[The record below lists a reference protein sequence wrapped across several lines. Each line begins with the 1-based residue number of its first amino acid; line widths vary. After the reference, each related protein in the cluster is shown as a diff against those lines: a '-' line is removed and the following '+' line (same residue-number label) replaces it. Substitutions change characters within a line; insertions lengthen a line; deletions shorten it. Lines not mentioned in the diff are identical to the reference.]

1 MRYAVTGATGFI
13 ASRLIAELLAGG
25 HEVVGT
31 LRSANREPELRQELE
46 RLGVDPSGLKLR
58 LADLDHGAGWQQA
71 LEGAE
76 ALFHVASPLPLTPK
90 RVDPTLVSTAADGT
104 RRVLEAAHA
113 VGIRRAVL
121 TSSVSAIGYGH
132 PPEQSRQFDESH
144 WTNESAATVG
154 SYALSKTRAERA
166 AWGFVEAHPDFKLNA
181 INPSVVL
188 GPVSKTDPGTS
199 SQLVGLA
206 ISGKIPAIPPVS
218 FSVVDVRDVV
228 ALHIAA
234 MQTELAGE
242 RFIANA
248 EEVSF
253 AALISTL
260 RDEHPR
266 LRLPKLEIPLWLA
279 KVYANADPRA
289 RAAASELGV
298 PRHYSSAKAREVLG
312 WQPRSAREAILA
324 TAASL
329 LAD

>member
-13 ASRLIAELLAGG
+13 ASRLIADLIAGG
-25 HEVVGT
+25 HEVIGT
-31 LRSANREPELRQELE
+31 LRSANRELELRQELE
-46 RLGVDPSGLKLR
+46 RLGVDPSGLTLR
-58 LADLDHGAGWQQA
+58 LADLDQDAGWQQA

-90 RVDPTLVSTAADGT
+90 RVDPKLVSTAADGT
-104 RRVLEAAHA
+104 WRVLTAAHA
-113 VGIRRAVL
+113 VGIRRVVL
-121 TSSVSAIGYGH
+121 TSSVAAIGYGH
-132 PPEQSRQFDESH
+132 PAGQSRRFDESH
-144 WTNESAATVG
+144 WTNESAATIG
-154 SYALSKTRAERA
+154 SYALSKTRAERT
-166 AWGFVEAHPDFKLNA
+166 AWAFAEAHPGFKLNA
-181 INPSVVL
+181 VNPSVVL

-206 ISGKIPAIPPVS
+206 ISGKIPAIPPVN

-234 MQTELAGE
+234 MQSDLTGE

-248 EEVSF
+248 EEISF
-253 AALISTL
+253 AELIGVL
-260 RDEHPR
+260 REEHPR
-266 LRLPKLEIPLWLA
+266 LRLPKREIPLWLA
-279 KVYANADPRA
+279 KIYANADPRA

-298 PRHYSSAKAREVLG
+298 PRHYSNTKAREVLG

-329 LAD
+329 LEN